1 MVSAALVIMATAI
14 MMLGSM
20 SWENLA
26 KGLLGI
32 AGAMTILVVAANAME
47 EAAPGAISMVIMAGA
62 IAILAGALKK
72 IGNMSWE
79 TSSRDW

>member
-1 MVSAALVIMATAI
+1 
-14 MMLGSM
+14 
-20 SWENLA
+20 
-26 KGLLGI
+26 
-32 AGAMTILVVAANAME
+32 
-47 EAAPGAISMVIMAGA
+47 MVIMAGA